1 MTEIKL
7 EIMDIDVLLN
17 NVNGTIRNI
26 ELENTSGNEI
36 RASDEIRAST
46 INDTE
51 MAMCM
56 HNDDIHSTEQYKEN
70 LIKKF
75 HENDFSS
82 NHSNDSK
89 DSDDFLQD
97 EDPFNYESSIIFEE
111 NSTDEHLE
119 QSIESI
125 IAKNTDDELKNLIDN
140 LITNEKTAPNLI
152 QKDILKDQSIKN
164 VIIFFNKIVKE
175 IYQNIINEKL
185 YKYSYEYKFD
195 KKLILNT
202 DKIFRKKLKY
212 TLKYYYEDQLGFNVS
227 WNSDIQSCTLKLIL
241 KWD

>member
-1 MTEIKL
+1 MT
-7 EIMDIDVLLN
+7 
-17 NVNGTIRNI
+17 
-26 ELENTSGNEI
+26 S
-36 RASDEIRAST
+36 
-46 INDTE
+46 
-51 MAMCM
+51 
-56 HNDDIHSTEQYKEN
+56 
-70 LIKKF
+70 
-75 HENDFSS
+75 
-82 NHSNDSK
+82 
-89 DSDDFLQD
+89 
-97 EDPFNYESSIIFEE
+97 DPFNYDNSIIFEE
-111 NSTDEHLE
+111 NSMDEHLE

-152 QKDILKDQSIKN
+152 QKDILKNQSIKN

-175 IYQNIINEKL
+175 IYQNIINEKS

-212 TLKYYYEDQLGFNVS
+212 TLQYYYKDQLGFNVS

>member
-7 EIMDIDVLLN
+7 KVMNIDQ
-17 NVNGTIRNI
+17 
-26 ELENTSGNEI
+26 
-36 RASDEIRAST
+36 
-46 INDTE
+46 
-51 MAMCM
+51 C
-56 HNDDIHSTEQYKEN
+56 K
-70 LIKKF
+70 
-75 HENDFSS
+75 ENDFFS
-82 NHSNDSK
+82 NHDTLDAPIILDTPGTTGTSAQRLQSLASISDISDDDNSK
-89 DSDDFLQD
+89 DSNDFSQD
-97 EDPFNYESSIIFEE
+97 EYSFNYDNSIIFEE
-111 NSTDEHLE
+111 NSINEHLE
-119 QSIESI
+119 QSVESI
-125 IAKNTDDELKNLIDN
+125 IAKNTNDELKNLIDN

-175 IYQNIINEKL
+175 IYQNIINEKS
-185 YKYSYEYKFD
+185 YKYSYEYEFD

-227 WNSDIQSCTLKLIL
+227 WNSNIHSRTLKLIL